1 MGRRLKGILK
11 RNEEIIIIFIVYSI
25 VLGWIVLTH
34 SI

>member
-11 RNEEIIIIFIVYSI
+11 SNEEIIIIFIVYSI

>member
-1 MGRRLKGILK
+1 MGRRLKEILK
-11 RNEEIIIIFIVYSI
+11 SNEEIIIIFIVYSI